1 MNPFLSSDYYPDFP
15 AMTPDLARAAFE
27 QLIPSAENELEQFE
41 CTLNDSTDWATLSE
55 GLYAFT
61 HPLFHA
67 WSLLSH
73 LLSVCNTPEWRT
85 VHESFQPRIIA
96 FSNRFSQSKPIFDAM
111 ARIAAKTE
119 ALTPTQQRILNQAL
133 RDKRLAG
140 IDLPDA
146 ERTQLNAIN
155 TELAQLG
162 MAFSNHVL
170 DATKAFSL
178 TLTTPEEIAGLP
190 EALLHATQEIGP
202 DNTPRWKIT
211 LATAVY
217 VPFMMHS
224 QNRTARE
231 ALYRAYVT
239 RASAGELDNTPLIN
253 RILEL
258 RQQKA
263 TLLGF
268 ATFADLSLSVKT
280 AKTVSAVDALL
291 QQLATASRDPGISE
305 MQQLHAF
312 ATQHPEWA
320 AGADPAEPLKPWDIA
335 FWSERQ
341 REALYDYNEAELS
354 QYFPFPKVLDGLFRL
369 AHDLFDVI
377 ITEATGSVP
386 VWHPDVRFFTVCNAA
401 GTPIA
406 AFYLD
411 PYSRPE
417 TKSSGAW
424 MNEIHTRRKQRDGTV
439 QLPLALMVC
448 NQSLP
453 INGKPSIMRF
463 GEVTTLFHEF
473 GHVLQHI
480 LTTVDDADASGING
494 VEWDAVEIASQFM
507 ENWCYD
513 RAVLQQMSAH
523 VETGSSL
530 PDDLFKKIVASKN
543 YRSASAMLRQL
554 IFATVDMTLHAHYP
568 NPQKWTD
575 VHALDHAIA
584 QEYSPMKPLDEDRF
598 LCAFSHIFGGGY
610 AAGYY
615 SYKWSE
621 VMSADLF
628 AAFEEAGLDDAQAI
642 AREGRRLRDTLF
654 ALGGSEDP
662 MVVFERFRGRKP
674 TIHALLQHTGLAL

>member
-1 MNPFLSSDYYPDFP
+1 MNPFLSNAYYPDFP
-15 AMTPDLARAAFE
+15 AMTPELARDAFDQLLPAAE
-27 QLIPSAENELEQFE
+27 KELTQYEE
-41 CTLNDSTDWATLSE
+41 RVTSIADWETLSE
-55 GLYAFT
+55 DLYTLT

-67 WSLLSH
+67 WSLLTH
-73 LLSVCNTPEWRT
+73 LLSVCNTDAWRT
-85 VHESFQPRIIA
+85 LHETVQPRIIA

-111 ARIAAKTE
+111 ARIAAQKAT
-119 ALTPTQQRILNQAL
+119 LTPTQQRILDHAL

-140 IDLPDA
+140 IDLPEA

-155 TELAQLG
+155 TELAQLS

-170 DATKAFSL
+170 DATKAYTL
-178 TLTTPEEIAGLP
+178 TLATPEEIAGLP
-190 EALLHATQEIGP
+190 EALLQATQEIGP
-202 DNTPRWKIT
+202 DNTSRWKIT
-211 LATAVY
+211 LASAVY

-224 QNRTARE
+224 RNRAARE

-258 RQQKA
+258 RRQKA
-263 TLLGF
+263 ALLGF

-280 AKTVSAVDALL
+280 AKNVAAVDDLL
-291 QQLATASRDPGISE
+291 YQLATASHIPGQTE
-305 MQQLHAF
+305 MHDLQVF
-312 ATQHPEWA
+312 AAQHPEWA
-320 AGADPAEPLKPWDIA
+320 AGADPHAPLKPWDIA

-341 REALYDYNEAELS
+341 REALYDYNETELS
-354 QYFPFPKVLDGLFRL
+354 RYFPFPAVLNGLFKL
-369 AHDLFDVI
+369 AHDLFD
-377 ITEATGSVP
+377 ITIQEATGTVP
-386 VWHPDVRFFTVCNAA
+386 VWHPDVRFFTVSTTA

-406 AFYLD
+406 GFYLD

-424 MNEIHTRRKQRDGTV
+424 MNEIHTRRKSRDGSI

-453 INGKPSIMRF
+453 VDTKPSLLRF

-480 LTTVDDADASGING
+480 LTTIDEADASGING

-513 RAVLQQMSAH
+513 RTVLQQMSAH
-523 VETGSSL
+523 VETGSPL
-530 PDDLFKKIVASKN
+530 PDELFQKIVASKN

-568 NPQKWTD
+568 NPQKWPD

-584 QEYSPMKPLDEDRF
+584 QEYSPIKPLDEDRF

-628 AAFEEAGLDDAQAI
+628 AAFEEAGLHDQQAI

-654 ALGGSEDP
+654 SLGGAEDP

-674 TIHALLQHTGLAL
+674 NIHALLHHAGLAR